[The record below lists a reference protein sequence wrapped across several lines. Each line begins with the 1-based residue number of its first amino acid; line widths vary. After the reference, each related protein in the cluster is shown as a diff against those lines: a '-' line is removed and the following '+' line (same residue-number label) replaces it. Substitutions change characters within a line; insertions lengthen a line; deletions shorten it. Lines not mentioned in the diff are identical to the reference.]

1 MRASPLV
8 RLAARIAATGA
19 PLCVGIDPVPERHPA
34 GLPRTADGVAQWG
47 MGIVAAVA
55 PHAAAIKLNLAFY
68 EALGAEGWRALEHI
82 RSAVPSELV
91 VIADAKRGDIGTTAE
106 RYAVALLDRLGADA
120 VTLSPFLGE
129 DAIEPF
135 LSRGDQ
141 LVYVLTRTS
150 NPSAGRLQSL
160 RLADGATLSEAVAS
174 WAAERWPDGRVGL
187 VVGAT
192 EPAELAS
199 LRTAAPGPGF
209 LVPGIGAQGG
219 DLDAALASVHG
230 ANAPGLIAASRSIAE
245 ASVAHDWAQAA
256 ANAARALVD
265 RMRGAGATLGHLPR
279 ST

>member
-1 MRASPLV
+1 MRDTPLV

-19 PLCVGIDPVPERHPA
+19 PLCVGIDPVPERLPT

-47 MGIVAAVA
+47 IGIVRAVA
-55 PHAAAIKLNLAFY
+55 PHVAAIKLNLAFY
-68 EALGAEGWRALEHI
+68 EALGAEGWHALERI

-160 RLADGATLSEAVAS
+160 RLADGGTLSEAVAA
-174 WAAERWPDGRVGL
+174 WAAERWSDGRVGL

-192 EPAELAS
+192 EPAELGS
-199 LRTAAPGPGF
+199 LRHLAPGPGF

-230 ANAPGLIAASRSIAE
+230 ASAPGMITASRSIAQ
-245 ASVAHDWAQAA
+245 ASLADDWAEA
-256 ANAARALVD
+256 AARAAQELVG
-265 RMRGAGATLGHLPR
+265 RMRGAGATLGHLSRP
-279 ST
+279 T

>member
-1 MRASPLV
+1 MPASPLV
-8 RLAARIAATGA
+8 RLEARIAASGA
-19 PLCVGIDPVPERHPA
+19 PLCVGIDPVPERLPA
-34 GLPRTADGVAQWG
+34 GLPRTADGVAEWG
-47 MGIVAAVA
+47 IGIVRAVA
-55 PHAAAIKLNLAFY
+55 PHAAAIKLNLAFF
-68 EALGAEGWRALEHI
+68 EALGADGWRALQRI
-82 RSAVPSELV
+82 RDAVPSELI

-106 RYAVALLDRLGADA
+106 RYAVALLDRLGVDA

-135 LSRGDQ
+135 LSRGEQ
-141 LVYVLTRTS
+141 LVYVLARTS

-160 RLADGATLSEAVAS
+160 RLADGGTLSEAVAA

-192 EPAELAS
+192 EPAELGS
-199 LRTAAPGPGF
+199 LRALVPGPGF

-230 ANAPGLIAASRSIAE
+230 ARAPGLIAASRSIAE
-245 ASVAHDWAQAA
+245 ASVADDWAEAA
-256 ANAARALVD
+256 EAAARALVD